1 MKNLEIVW
9 RTLADAVLKGQRD
22 WNSIGDIADAA
33 SVAPST
39 THQALGRL
47 GDIGAVR
54 PKPRRGYTVVSPEKL
69 LEAFAAHRNLRADTM
84 VSTTLPAAQELL
96 DDDEVDYALSGSTA
110 AVHYLGGR
118 NTVADLGRRIVYT
131 SRALSQN
138 DFPAGDEVIILAED
152 PLAARTWKSG
162 YASLAQ
168 TYADLW
174 ASPGWQAAEF
184 TRAPEGKAIRGR
196 GLGAANQCLTST
208 RTRAVSFV
216 LSSTGWVT
224 TSSRRSS
231 SVDGRPSFASA
242 GRSAS
247 TSTRPTNPNSA
258 AKCAS
263 SRGACRIL
271 ERALVREMDAAAARR
286 CRPRDRG
293 RGSRPS
299 LHGRH

>member
-1 MKNLEIVW
+1 MKNVEIVW
-9 RTLADAVLKGQRD
+9 RTLADAALDGQRD

-47 GDIGAVR
+47 VDIGAIR
-54 PKPRRGYTVVSPEKL
+54 PNSRRGYTVVSPQKL

-96 DDDEVDYALSGSTA
+96 NDDEIDYALSASSA

-118 NTVADLGRRIVYT
+118 NTVSDLGRRIVYT
-131 SRALSQN
+131 TRALSQA
-138 DFPAGDEVIILAED
+138 DFPAGDNVIILSED

-184 TRAPEGKAIRGR
+184 TRALKAKLFAEADWEQR
-196 GLGAANQCLTST
+196 TS
-208 RTRAVSFV
+208 A
-216 LSSTGWVT
+216 
-224 TSSRRSS
+224 
-231 SVDGRPSFASA
+231 
-242 GRSAS
+242 
-247 TSTRPTNPNSA
+247 
-258 AKCAS
+258 
-263 SRGACRIL
+263 
-271 ERALVREMDAAAARR
+271 
-286 CRPRDRG
+286 
-293 RGSRPS
+293 
-299 LHGRH
+299 